1 MKMLEEG
8 VVAIVTG
15 AAGGIGAEI
24 VATLAAEGVRIAG
37 WDRAGTDFSA
47 LEATCE
53 RAGVAWTTAEVD
65 VRDRDA
71 TLAAARAATELGTV
85 RHGVNVAGVDNLQ
98 PTATMPTSEW
108 RDVFAVNVDGVLFSC
123 LAQLDVM
130 REHGGSIVNIA
141 SISGTIVNRDCAPHA
156 AYSAS
161 KAAVIHLS
169 RTLAVEWAPHS
180 VRVNTV
186 SPGYTRTEMTDSN
199 PEELNRAFRRQ
210 SPMGRMAEP
219 SEIAAPVAFL
229 LGAGAGFITGAN
241 LPVDGGVTLW

>member
-1 MKMLEEG
+1 MKILEEG
-8 VVAIVTG
+8 AVAVVTG
-15 AAGGIGAEI
+15 AAGGIGREI

-37 WDRAGTDFSA
+37 WDRVGADFTA
-47 LEATCE
+47 MAAACE
-53 RAGVAWTTAEVD
+53 RAGVAWTATEVD

-85 RHGVNVAGVDNLQ
+85 RYGVNAAGVDNLQ
-98 PTATMPTSEW
+98 PTATMPTRDW

-123 LAQLDVM
+123 LAQLDVIGH
-130 REHGGSIVNIA
+130 HGGSIVNIA
-141 SISGTIVNRDCAPHA
+141 SISGMIVNRDCAPHA

-169 RTLAVEWAPHS
+169 RTLAVEWAPHG
-180 VRVNTV
+180 VRVNSV

-199 PEELNRAFRRQ
+199 PDELNVAFRRQ
-210 SPMGRMAEP
+210 SPLGRMAEP

-229 LGAGAGFITGAN
+229 LGSGGGFITGAN
-241 LPVDGGVTLW
+241 LPVDGGVTVW